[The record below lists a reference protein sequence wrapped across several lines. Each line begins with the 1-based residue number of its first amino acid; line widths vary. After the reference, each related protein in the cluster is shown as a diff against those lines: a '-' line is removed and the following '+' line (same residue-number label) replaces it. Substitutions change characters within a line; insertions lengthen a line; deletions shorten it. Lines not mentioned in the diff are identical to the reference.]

1 MKLYSLNL
9 KLTDFCSPPDNYHQ
23 YQGLNILQQTY
34 GRNNNGRPLPPFNHQ
49 INTSEAYGSMIG
61 NSPNGLLINNSANL
75 LINGTNTNSKINLMN
90 SKTNTLNKA
99 QIKAN
104 NALTNANPYNT
115 LSSINSKNESFQQ
128 SFQKGSVD
136 SKPVLQPQSKV
147 KKIYL

>member
-1 MKLYSLNL
+1 
-9 KLTDFCSPPDNYHQ
+9 
-23 YQGLNILQQTY
+23 
-34 GRNNNGRPLPPFNHQ
+34 
-49 INTSEAYGSMIG
+49 MIG